1 VQRHSIGCRVPFPR
15 RPALDPPET
24 VGADAGDGIRCAPPA
39 ASRSCMMAQMCLHA
53 ESRLNVSIL
62 MVGEKLGLLLL
73 LGSPVVAGRGLHAT
87 PLVVLT
93 GMSLTLYAACWDPP
107 GTPPYL
113 TIYSRYLTGGGVPG
127 DPYTPLGFPTIEGVN
142 KMAWCT

>member
-1 VQRHSIGCRVPFPR
+1 MQRHSIGCRVPFPR

-24 VGADAGDGIRCAPPA
+24 VGGDAGDGIRCAPPT

-73 LGSPVVAGRGLHAT
+73 LGSPVVAGQGLHAT

-93 GMSLTLYAACWDPP
+93 GMSLTLYRHILY
-107 GTPPYL
+107 YL
-113 TIYSRYLTGGGVPG
+113 YLSTGPLRVEGAVEYCHPCKSSRSAIHVQQIHCRHVRMQCG
-127 DPYTPLGFPTIEGVN
+127 
-142 KMAWCT
+142 